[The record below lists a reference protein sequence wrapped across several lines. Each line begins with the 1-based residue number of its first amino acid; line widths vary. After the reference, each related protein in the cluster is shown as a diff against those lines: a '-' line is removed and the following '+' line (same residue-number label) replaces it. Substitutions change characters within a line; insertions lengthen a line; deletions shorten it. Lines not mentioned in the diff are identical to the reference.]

1 MACEKHSF
9 ISHPSYTLYP
19 FQPSKDGAYNAPLP
33 LITCTDIHD
42 ATAQAETFVECDI
55 VVCYEGKQELIAR
68 RVNNAWLPM
77 EIK

>member
-1 MACEKHSF
+1 MNNP
-9 ISHPSYTLYP
+9 PSYTLYP

-33 LITCTDIHD
+33 LITCTTHAD
-42 ATAQAETFVECDI
+42 AVAQAETFTECDI

-77 EIK
+77 DIR